1 MNQFKVYKNDNKE
14 SNEAYPYLID
24 VQNDL
29 LSDLNSRL
37 VIPLSKYTSINDL
50 TVEKLCPIIEIKDE
64 KYVLLTNQM
73 ATVPVSILK
82 NEICQLE
89 NYRYE
94 IVNAIDFLIT
104 GI

>member
-1 MNQFKVYKNDNKE
+1 MGQFTVYR
-14 SNEAYPYLID
+14 NEDKDSSETYPYFID
-24 VQNDL
+24 VQNAL
-29 LSDLNSRL
+29 LDDLNTRL
-37 VIPLSKYTSINDL
+37 VIPLSKYTSLNNQA
-50 TVEKLCPIIEIKDE
+50 VEKLCPIIEIDDE

-73 ATVPVSILK
+73 ATVPVLILK